1 VIFKDLINEVL
12 IRLRE
17 DTITVDWSGH
27 INTPSS
33 GITAYQKV
41 IGSLIN
47 DAKRNAETYHDWFIL
62 RDTIDLSTVSTT
74 RSYSLGSGQE
84 LKLLDVICQETGSP
98 LTQVSRKYMNSVKYP
113 TASSGDPRYYAFDGS
128 DASNNLKVEFDP
140 TPDSVQTISFDVVK
154 YQDDL
159 KSYSDVVKIPERIVI
174 LGAWARAIAERGED
188 GGTISSAVA
197 AEAREALVMAIQVD
211 ASNAS
216 FERDWVV
223 T

>member
-1 VIFKDLINEVL
+1 
-12 IRLRE
+12 
-17 DTITVDWSGH
+17 
-27 INTPSS
+27 
-33 GITAYQKV
+33 
-41 IGSLIN
+41 
-47 DAKRNAETYHDWFIL
+47 
-62 RDTIDLSTVSTT
+62 
-74 RSYSLGSGQE
+74 
-84 LKLLDVICQETGSP
+84 
-98 LTQVSRKYMNSVKYP
+98 MYP